1 MPKLQRVPEANV
13 EYAYGVYLLT
23 TKHRLIKALKKR
35 YKPSIHGHRAWGASF
50 LLMDYMRHRGMR
62 KGAQA
67 AEIGCGWA
75 GLSVFC
81 AREFNAKMTAVDLD
95 PAVFPFM
102 DVLTEINAVK
112 VKQQKADFTKLKGTD
127 LGQYRYILGG
137 DVCFWDSM
145 VKPLVRMTNRALKNG
160 VESVIL
166 ADPGRPTFYEFCD
179 QMADQHDTRLQEW
192 YAIEPERYEGEIVE
206 IKLHKK
212 KSNK

>member
-50 LLMDYMRHRGMR
+50 LLMDYLRERGMR
-62 KGAQA
+62 KGAKA
-67 AEIGCGWA
+67 AEIGCGWG

-81 AREFNAKMTAVDLD
+81 AREFKSKMTGIDLD
-95 PAVFPFM
+95 PAVFPYM
-102 DVLTEINAVK
+102 DVLADLNAVE
-112 VKQQKADFTKLKGTD
+112 VKQRKADFTKLKGPD
-127 LGQYRYILGG
+127 LGQYRYIVGG
-137 DVCFWDSM
+137 DVCFWDSL
-145 VKPLVRMTNRALKNG
+145 VKPLVKMTNRALKNG
-160 VESVIL
+160 VESVII

-179 QMADQHDTRLQEW
+179 MVADDHDTHLQEW

-206 IKLHKK
+206 IKLRKDKK
-212 KSNK
+212 KK